1 VLKNKNYVAPHGVVF
16 HDPVI
21 TSVTGSIV
29 IIMTLFSY
37 TYLHSVF
44 SQQNTGNILL
54 NLTVRENEFYFTGIG
69 TILNKEFD
77 KE

>member
-1 VLKNKNYVAPHGVVF
+1 MLKNKNYVAPCGVVF
-16 HDPVI
+16 HDPVTTFVI
-21 TSVTGSIV
+21 GSIV

-44 SQQNTGNILL
+44 SQQNTINILF
-54 NLTVRENEFYFTGIG
+54 NLTACENEFYSTGIG
-69 TILNKEFD
+69 TILNKEFN